1 MEVKCTTDPDRVS
14 EEYYSHRD
22 TSASTSLICVDLN
35 RLEIDITNKEEPMPG
50 ESKAL
55 NYLASRRANMRILSL
70 ADFPIIGSDLRH
82 TASTEK
88 TDNKINL
95 KNGIPRQI

>member
-1 MEVKCTTDPDRVS
+1 
-14 EEYYSHRD
+14 
-22 TSASTSLICVDLN
+22 
-35 RLEIDITNKEEPMPG
+35 MPG

-88 TDNKINL
+88 TDSKINL